1 MTTIKDLQARKK
13 SLEDAQLRRAF
24 ELIDPFMAKFEAAL
38 ENLTDDEVLR
48 GVFSVPVTYNEFR
61 VIVEN
66 VHIRQ
71 EVNAMLNKRG
81 FAMTTN
87 QHVLG
92 ECVIIMFCEAPPAP
106 KSFFQK
112 VLDFFKSNP

>member
-1 MTTIKDLQARKK
+1 MTTIQDLQARKK
-13 SLEDAQLRRAF
+13 SLEDAQLRKAF
-24 ELIDPFMAKFEAAL
+24 EYIEPFMVKFEAAL

-48 GVFSVPVTYNEFR
+48 GVFSVPVTYDEFR
-61 VIVEN
+61 VIVDN
-66 VHIRQ
+66 MRIRQ

-87 QHVLG
+87 QSLLMD
-92 ECVIIMFCEAPPAP
+92 CVIIKFCETPPEP

-112 VLDFFKSNP
+112 VLDFFKQNR

>member
-1 MTTIKDLQARKK
+1 MTTLQDLQARKK
-13 SLEDAQLRRAF
+13 SLEF
-24 ELIDPFMAKFEAAL
+24 IDPFMAKFEAAL

-48 GVFSVPVTYNEFR
+48 GVFSVPVTYNEFMVLVDNTR
-61 VIVEN
+61 
-66 VHIRQ
+66 IRQ

-87 QHVLG
+87 QSLIMDG
-92 ECVIIMFCEAPPAP
+92 AIIRFCEEPPAP

-112 VLDFFKSNP
+112 VLDFFKPKH